1 MHSLANTIKGRP
13 LSSYKSGMSVR
24 VTGFE
29 GGKCCR
35 SRLLSMGIIPGTI
48 VDIISSN
55 GRMNI
60 RVRRSQ
66 FALGHEM
73 TKKILAIPVCD
84 CDKCSAF

>member
-1 MHSLANTIKGRP
+1 MNVLANTAKQRP
-13 LSSYKSGMSVR
+13 LSSYKAGMSVR

-48 VDIISSN
+48 VDIIGSN

-60 RVRRSQ
+60 RVRSSQ
-66 FALGHEM
+66 FAIGCEM
-73 TKKILAIPVCD
+73 AKKIMAIPVCD

>member
-1 MHSLANTIKGRP
+1 MADTTKARP
-13 LSSYKSGMSVR
+13 LPSYKAGMSVR
-24 VTGFE
+24 VTGFD

-48 VDIISSN
+48 VNVISNN

-60 RVRRSQ
+60 RVRSSQ
-66 FALGHEM
+66 FALGCEM
-73 TKKILAIPVCD
+73 AKKILAIPVCD